1 MLPSASKSRSWG
13 PNIPHRVSESHSLL
27 PLTTTSN
34 NLLFILQQMETED
47 LDIMHFKLLACGTH
61 LEITKEMKA

>member
-1 MLPSASKSRSWG
+1 MLPRASESHSWG
-13 PNIPHRVSESHSLL
+13 PSIPHRVSESHSPL

-34 NLLFILQQMETED
+34 NLLFVLQQMETED
-47 LDIMHFKLLACGTH
+47 LDIMHFKLLARTH